1 MVMALLAT
9 LLALSF
15 CSKKKE
21 VVPAD
26 SNRQADKT
34 QSGRQATAAGPLR
47 IKSVSLFPENPTA
60 LDDVTAVPVLAD
72 SEMEKVGF
80 QFQWYVN
87 GQENQA
93 EDGETL
99 AHTYFRKGAW
109 LYCLVKAV
117 YGNEESASLKS
128 DVIRVHNSLPVFN
141 LAPVG
146 GFSVPGDFQYQAA
159 ASDVDGD
166 ELTFE
171 VLAPL
176 EQGIAIDPQS
186 GILTWKIDAETVKRL
201 GERIEIKLAVSDG
214 EGEKT
219 SGTITLNLTK
229 PQ

>member
-1 MVMALLAT
+1 
-9 LLALSF
+9 
-15 CSKKKE
+15 
-21 VVPAD
+21 
-26 SNRQADKT
+26 
-34 QSGRQATAAGPLR
+34 
-47 IKSVSLFPENPTA
+47 
-60 LDDVTAVPVLAD
+60 
-72 SEMEKVGF
+72 
-80 QFQWYVN
+80 
-87 GQENQA
+87 
-93 EDGETL
+93 TL

-109 LYCLVKAV
+109 LYCRVKAV

-159 ASDVDGD
+159 ASDADGD